1 MKAKTFFG
9 LLCVVAL
16 CLSIISCS
24 TSKTTAAPTQQV
36 VTSTPRV
43 DPTPTATKT
52 VLPTPSPFLEP
63 VSGSPSDDS
72 PAVTDSTAD
81 EATRLIN
88 SPEIQAAL
96 KAEGYVPVY
105 FRDAD
110 GKNTL
115 SWIDPNGVCWF
126 NTPDSAFDPDF
137 NALTKSGVQEG
148 VAHFDSVDGGI
159 PMDAFTKVD
168 FDGIPKGYACLG
180 AVLNDP
186 DDPDFTQMRVLLYN
200 TKTNEV
206 LGHMQVLYSAGE
218 KPRFVV
224 SGDGRFGLKV
234 GARTLA
240 WLAENGGG
248 QTLDM
253 ASLVPALPVPRM
265 EIADFKAVEL
275 SKLITVDEAGVA
287 ALCQDI
293 LTNSPLGDPEKI
305 AKSVHLNIDKSGQS
319 LLLNGVISGSLVTEQ
334 NFKPMFVFRDEDGN
348 PNVLYAA
355 IVTGNDGKHHLVC
368 LRTAHISPN
377 DDFLQ
382 ENIRN
387 LGRGTHNIFVS
398 IVFKSDKRVPA
409 ADKIFEHTP
418 SADEFEQWLIDT
430 EPGKYPLLATTLTG
444 R

>member
-43 DPTPTATKT
+43 DPAPTATKT
-52 VLPTPSPFLEP
+52 VLPTPSPFLAP
-63 VSGSPSDDS
+63 ISGSPSDDS
-72 PAVTDSTAD
+72 PASTDSTAD

-105 FRDAD
+105 FKDAD

-115 SWIDPNGVCWF
+115 SWIDQNGVCWF
-126 NTPDSAFDPDF
+126 NTPDSGFDPTF
-137 NALTKSGVQEG
+137 NALTKTGTKEG
-148 VAHFDSVDGGI
+148 IAHFDPVDGGI

-200 TKTNEV
+200 TTTNEA
-206 LGHMQVLYSAGE
+206 LGYMQVMYAAGE

-234 GARTLA
+234 GTKTLA

-248 QTLDM
+248 QKLDM

-275 SKLITVDEAGVA
+275 AKLITVDEAGAA

-293 LTNSPLGDPEKI
+293 LTNSPLGDPEHI
-305 AKSVHLNIDKSGQS
+305 AKSVTLNIDKTGQS
-319 LLLNGVISGSLVTEQ
+319 VFLVGFTSEAEVTEP
-334 NFKPMFVFRDEDGN
+334 NLMPVYVFRDADGN

-355 IVTGNDGKHHLVC
+355 IVTGDDGKHHLAC
-368 LRTAHISPN
+368 LRTTHIF
-377 DDFLQ
+377 DDETVLD
-382 ENIRN
+382 NITN

-398 IVFKSDKRVPA
+398 IILKSDDGYGPWDQVLEHAPA
-409 ADKIFEHTP
+409 AKELQ
-418 SADEFEQWLIDT
+418 QWLIDDQ
-430 EPGKYPLLATTLTG
+430 GQHPLLATTLTG